1 MFAILAGIVGLIA
14 VGCLVAYAVVV
25 TIKWLKNK
33 ISEKLAKRNVKKV
46 AVADLEELIN
56 ECDNTVSLN
65 DLNDLV
71 DKGYTHLTAEVGYD
85 GEVISGGVEA
95 IKDESD
101 SVDRDV
107 KELINRTN
115 QGMVIVEA

>member
-1 MFAILAGIVGLIA
+1 MWVLLAGIVGLIA
-14 VGCLVAYAVVV
+14 LGCLVAYAVVL

-33 ISEKLAKRNVKKV
+33 ISEKLAKKNVKKV

-56 ECDNTVSLN
+56 ECDNTVSLSN
-65 DLNDLV
+65 LNDLV
-71 DKGYTHLTAEVGYD
+71 DEGYTHLMADVGYD
-85 GEVISGGVEA
+85 GKIVGEVEI

-101 SVDRDV
+101 SIDRDV
-107 KELINRTN
+107 EELINRTK